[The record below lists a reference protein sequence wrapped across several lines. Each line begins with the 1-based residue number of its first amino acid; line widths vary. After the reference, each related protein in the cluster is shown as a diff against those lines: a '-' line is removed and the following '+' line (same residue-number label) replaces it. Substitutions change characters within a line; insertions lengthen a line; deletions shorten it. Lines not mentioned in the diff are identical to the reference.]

1 MVLIL
6 GAWRHLGAVA
16 GSPRGSDPDVLAKQT
31 KIRGWFW
38 VGTFGL
44 VIAAASAGA
53 GYLLWG
59 VVR

>member
-31 KIRGWFW
+31 KIREWFW